1 MAKTKQH
8 RFQLG
13 EFYLEYRANRQV
25 WCVCRYQPETGT
37 RSRVST
43 GIGGGDSDNPPLAAQ
58 TALAEAFA
66 NRSRV
71 VPEGGLSP
79 VAVLGQWFEK
89 VGSKAVR
96 AHASGYSIK
105 RWLSYFAT
113 LPEPLVDRTT
123 TQGFIDLRL
132 SQGVCGETIHSERA
146 TLAAAMKWGVEHEL
160 MPTMPVIARVEKKL
174 RSGPK
179 ELEFSVEEVGRI
191 ITAAA
196 RRPDRINVL
205 RFILIS
211 LSTHGRT
218 QAIHEL
224 TSEQIKNGVISF
236 NVAGR
241 QQTDKRRSR
250 VPVAPTLAPWL
261 TGIEGPILTSG
272 NVIRSFK
279 SCVAEAG
286 LTEGSPNTLRH
297 TLHTYLQTVGVPQA
311 QIDTAAGHSN
321 ESGSGKNYTHLRPE
335 YLQEFIAAIEA
346 YWTLMDKHTTGH
358 RHPNLVPIRSHA
370 LEEGS
375 GNGTKSLKNMVEPS
389 GLEPLTST
397 LPVLRS
403 TN

>member
-1 MAKTKQH
+1 M
-8 RFQLG
+8 
-13 EFYLEYRANRQV
+13 
-25 WCVCRYQPETGT
+25 
-37 RSRVST
+37 
-43 GIGGGDSDNPPLAAQ
+43 
-58 TALAEAFA
+58 
-66 NRSRV
+66 
-71 VPEGGLSP
+71 
-79 VAVLGQWFEK
+79 LGQWFEK
-89 VGSKAVR
+89 VGSKSVR
-96 AHASGYSIK
+96 AQASGYSIK

-146 TLAAAMKWGVEHEL
+146 TLAAAMKWAVEHEL
-160 MPTMPVIARVEKKL
+160 IPIMPVIARVDKKL

-179 ELEFSVEEVGRI
+179 ELEFSIEEVGRL

-196 RRPDRINVL
+196 RRADRINVL

-224 TSEQIKNGVISF
+224 TSDQIKNGIITF
-236 NVAGR
+236 NAAGR
-241 QQTDKRRSR
+241 RQTDKRRST

-261 TGIEGPILTSG
+261 EGIDGPIITSG

-279 SCVAEAG
+279 FCLAEAG
-286 LTEGSPNTLRH
+286 LTRGSPNTLRH

-321 ESGSGKNYTHLRPE
+321 ELGSGKNYTHLRPE
-335 YLQEFIAAIEA
+335 YLKEFIAAVEA
-346 YWTLMDKHTTGH
+346 YWTLIDEHTAGH
-358 RHPNLVPIRSHA
+358 RHPSSVPIRSHA